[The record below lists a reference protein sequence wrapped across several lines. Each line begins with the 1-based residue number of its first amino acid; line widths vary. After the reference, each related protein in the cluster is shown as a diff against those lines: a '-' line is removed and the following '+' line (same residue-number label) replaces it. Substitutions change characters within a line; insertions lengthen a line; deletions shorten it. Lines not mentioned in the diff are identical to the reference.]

1 MGETQNLNAF
11 KGAQSQQATGVRSA
25 GDRWDIPVLLAGFS
39 LAAYMARMNVSIAA
53 KFIMPEFGLN
63 QIQMG
68 QVFGA
73 FMLSYAIF
81 QIPAG
86 LLGDRFGPRSV
97 LAASGIAWGIL
108 TILTGLL
115 PGVLITSAA
124 MVVGVLLAI
133 RFLLGAAEAAMY
145 PVAARAIAT
154 WIRAPQRAFGNS
166 IVVSGMAVGSACTPP
181 LISWLMVHW
190 GWRQAFYYTAALP
203 VLLAIAWW
211 KRVPGR
217 AAYLE
222 LVARVSAHSE
232 RSRSH
237 RHWFLLLWNPNIW
250 LISFSYFLE
259 SYVQYIFL
267 FWFFLYLVDIR
278 HFTLMKS
285 GFLSSLPYIVSMV
298 AMPTAGYLSDR
309 LARLWGKR
317 RGRCTVVMVGFVSS
331 ALLLLVGAESRNAY
345 VAAVAISFSVGLLLS
360 TEGTFWS
367 TVTDIS
373 GEHAGAAAGIMNT
386 AGNLAGVAST
396 ALVPVIV
403 QRYGWLSVF
412 VSSALLSMVGA
423 ATWLLIR
430 FREQGTSTAPSP
442 VFSSE
447 PQ

>member
-1 MGETQNLNAF
+1 
-11 KGAQSQQATGVRSA
+11 
-25 GDRWDIPVLLAGFS
+25 
-39 LAAYMARMNVSIAA
+39 MARMNVTIAA
-53 KFIMPEFGLN
+53 KFIMPEFGLT

-97 LAASGIAWGIL
+97 LAVSGIAWGIL
-108 TILTGLL
+108 TVLTGLL

-124 MVVGVLLAI
+124 MVVGVLLAV

-154 WIRAPQRAFGNS
+154 WIRAPQRALGNS

-190 GWRQAFYYTAALP
+190 GWRQALYYTAAVP

-217 AAYLE
+217 NAYLQ
-222 LVARVSAHSE
+222 LVSGVSTDSP
-232 RSRSH
+232 RSH
-237 RHWFLLLWNPNIW
+237 RRWFVLLWNPNIW

-267 FWFFLYLVDIR
+267 FWFFLYLVDVR
-278 HFTLMKS
+278 GFTLMKG
-285 GFLSSLPYIVSMV
+285 GFLASLPYIISMA

-309 LARLWGKR
+309 LAQLWGKR
-317 RGRCTVVMVGFVSS
+317 RGRCTVVIVGFVSS
-331 ALLLLVGAESRNAY
+331 ALFLLIGAESRNAY
-345 VAAVAISFSVGLLLS
+345 VAAVAISLSVGLLLS

-367 TVTDIS
+367 TVTDMS
-373 GEHAGAAAGIMNT
+373 REHAGAAAGIMNT

-403 QRYGWLSVF
+403 QRHGWLSVF
-412 VSSALLSMVGA
+412 ISSALLSIAGA
-423 ATWLLIR
+423 AAWLLIR
-430 FREQGTSTAPSP
+430 FREQPSTTTAPP
-442 VFSSE
+442 VLSTE

>member
-1 MGETQNLNAF
+1 MNAF
-11 KGAQSQQATGVRSA
+11 KGSRPEQPTGVAAAS
-25 GDRWDIPVLLAGFS
+25 DRWDIPVLLSGFS
-39 LAAYMARMNVSIAA
+39 LAAYMARTNVSIAA
-53 KFIMPEFGLN
+53 KFIMPEFGLT

-73 FMLSYAIF
+73 FMVSYAIF

-86 LLGDRFGPRSV
+86 LLGDRFGPRIV

-124 MVVGVLLAI
+124 MVVGALLAV

-154 WIRAPQRAFGNS
+154 WIRAPKRAFGNS
-166 IVVSGMAVGSACTPP
+166 IVVTGMAVGSACTPP

-190 GWRQAFYYTAALP
+190 GWRQAFYYTAAVP

-217 AAYLE
+217 TAYLA
-222 LVARVSAHSE
+222 LVADVSANPE
-232 RSRSH
+232 RTRPH
-237 RHWFLLLWNPNIW
+237 PRWVQLLWNPNIW

-267 FWFFLYLVDIR
+267 FWFFLYLVDVRGI
-278 HFTLMKS
+278 TVMKS
-285 GFLSSLPYIVSMV
+285 GALASLPYIVSMV

-309 LARLWGKR
+309 LARVWGKR
-317 RGRCTVVMVGFVSS
+317 RGRCTVVIAGFLSS
-331 ALLLLVGAESRNAY
+331 AFFLLVGAESRNAY
-345 VAAVAISFSVGLLLS
+345 VAAVAISLSVGLLLS

-373 GEHAGAAAGIMNT
+373 GEHAGAAAGVMNT
-386 AGNLAGVAST
+386 AGNLAGIAST
-396 ALVPVIV
+396 SLVPIIV
-403 QRYGWLSVF
+403 QRHGWLSVF
-412 VSSALLSMVGA
+412 ISSALLSIVGA
-423 ATWLLIR
+423 AAWLLIR
-430 FREQGTSTAPSP
+430 FREQRESTTSPL
-442 VFSSE
+442 VFTE